1 MKTYQAQQGDTLFA
15 IAQHEYG
22 DGDLYPVIA
31 AQNHLA
37 DPALIHVGQEL
48 LIPYVTYRHQ
58 FTTADSDTA
67 RKEITQLYYNTADRN
82 VQLIWEVVN
91 GVAQREIHQGAWLH
105 IPDLANGG
113 HHTVVANES
122 LQSLAYRWYG
132 DEHLAEI
139 VEIVNNLTPG
149 STVTPGQVLIQPG
162 LNRLRHI
169 AGDTLTSLCED
180 EYGPADLPT
189 RVAVVAAANH
199 ISDPESVFCNQAV
212 YIPS

>member
-1 MKTYQAQQGDTLFA
+1 M
-15 IAQHEYG
+15 
-22 DGDLYPVIA
+22 IA

-37 DPALIHVGQEL
+37 DPALIQVGQEL

-58 FTTADSDTA
+58 FATADSDTA

-91 GVAQREIHQGAWLH
+91 GVAQREIHKGAWLH

-180 EYGPADLPT
+180 EYGPGIFPPGWRSSRPRITSAIRIRSSAT
-189 RVAVVAAANH
+189 RRYTSPHRGWVGAVEVIARR
-199 ISDPESVFCNQAV
+199 PR
-212 YIPS
+212 

>member
-37 DPALIHVGQEL
+37 DPALIEVGQEL
-48 LIPYVTYRHQ
+48 LIPYVTYRHL
-58 FTTADSDTA
+58 FATADSDTA

-91 GVAQREIHQGAWLH
+91 GVAQREIHQGGRGCN

-113 HHTVVANES
+113 HHTGWWRTNPSRAWLVPLGTA
-122 LQSLAYRWYG
+122 
-132 DEHLAEI
+132 
-139 VEIVNNLTPG
+139 T
-149 STVTPGQVLIQPG
+149 ST
-162 LNRLRHI
+162 LRRSSKSS
-169 AGDTLTSLCED
+169 TT
-180 EYGPADLPT
+180 
-189 RVAVVAAANH
+189 
-199 ISDPESVFCNQAV
+199 
-212 YIPS
+212 